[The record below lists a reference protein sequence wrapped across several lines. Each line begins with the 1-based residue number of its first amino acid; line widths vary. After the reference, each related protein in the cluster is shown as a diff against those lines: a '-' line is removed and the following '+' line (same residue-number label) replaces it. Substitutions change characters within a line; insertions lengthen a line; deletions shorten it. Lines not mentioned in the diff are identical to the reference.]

1 MMISPSVDEVLNA
14 RNIKNR
20 YSLVIIT
27 AKRAREIQETGV
39 TFTSCGSNK
48 AVSVAL
54 NEIHENKVT
63 FKEHGEDKAS
73 TEFYVFKDDITEE

>member
-1 MMISPSVDEVLNA
+1 MMISPSVDEVLNE

-27 AKRAREIQETGV
+27 AKRAREIQESGV
-39 TFTSCGSNK
+39 TFTTCGSNK

-63 FKEHGEDKAS
+63 FKEHSDEKAAAD
-73 TEFYVFKDDITEE
+73 FYVFKDDVTEE

>member
-1 MMISPSVDEVLNA
+1 MMISPSVDEVLNS

-39 TFTSCGSNK
+39 TFTTCGSNK

-63 FKEHGEDKAS
+63 FKEHTEDKGMND
-73 TEFYVFKDDITEE
+73 FIVFKDEDTEE

>member
-63 FKEHGEDKAS
+63 FKEHDESANAD
-73 TEFYVFKDDITEE
+73 FYVFKDDIIEQ

>member
-1 MMISPSVDEVLNA
+1 MMISPSIDEVMNE

-39 TFTSCGSNK
+39 TFTSCGSDK

-63 FKEHGEDKAS
+63 FKEHSAQTANND
-73 TEFYVFKDDITEE
+73 FYVFKDDITEE